1 MSLSLRKAI
10 DGWVILGISI
20 ILILIVIN
28 IPYTTVESY
37 REKEFYTENE
47 PYNATETYF
56 EKESYTDQVPL
67 NNYSISGWFYKD
79 DRINEKFDLMLT
91 IKNNDSN
98 SGEFWV
104 TFHVESTKGEY
115 DNTTN
120 RVFLMP
126 GESYQFKQTYD
137 GIYSYSSYKVLQ
149 TTKEVTKYRDV
160 PKERTVTRYSELEK
174 SRDVVRQKEIKLSL
188 LERILKKF

>member
-1 MSLSLRKAI
+1 MKIRKVI
-10 DGWVILGISI
+10 DRWVILGIII

-28 IPYTTVESY
+28 IPYSTVETHT
-37 REKEFYTENE
+37 EKEFYTENE
-47 PYNATETYF
+47 PYNATETYV
-56 EKESYTDQVPL
+56 EKESYTDYVPL
-67 NNYSISGWFYKD
+67 NNYSISGWFYND
-79 DRINEKFDLMLT
+79 DRINDKFDLRLT
-91 IKNNDSN
+91 IKNNGSN

-126 GESYQFKQTYD
+126 NESYQFKQTYD
-137 GIYSYSSYKVLQ
+137 GIYSYSSYKVFQ

-160 PKERTVTRYSELEK
+160 TKERTVTRYRELEK
-174 SRDVVRQKEIKLSL
+174 SRDVVRQKEIKLSF
-188 LERILKKF
+188 LERILKKQF